1 LLQKLPEEEQEYY
14 AKEVYKN
21 GFSLKLLN
29 NVKEYKK
36 IKGAET
42 GESKDNETFELT
54 KGDGDIPV
62 PYITQVPP
70 GRWKSRWEGDPST
83 KNCGPTSFLMVY
95 CYHNKTIPTEQGIK
109 DINDWLVRE
118 NQWTTT
124 NNYNGESTPPKI
136 LTYLV
141 KNYNSDF
148 SDSYSNTGW
157 NLDKIE
163 QEVNEG
169 RPVIV
174 AVFGEIIT
182 TSGYKRDLRECGHW
196 VVVRGFT
203 EDKVICNDPGTKWG
217 DGIKYS
223 KEDFSKWMY
232 GNKDPEWEGVVV
244 VVVPTEEG
252 FTDAELEKDL
262 AVSIVM
268 DRSGSMSGE
277 KLAKERQAAEGFIA
291 GLQNDDYSCLV
302 TFAAGANTEVEL
314 LQATPENKSKLQ
326 AAAGAVG
333 AGGNT
338 NIGAGLTHGL
348 QQLARASESTS
359 QVALLMSDGKHN
371 TGELSPAV
379 EEYEN
384 RGWPIYT
391 VAYGTD
397 ADQKTLE
404 EIAMRTGGIFFPG
417 GIPDITQIY
426 QRISAHAHN
435 QSVLFAYNDM
445 ISQDKKLD
453 YQIPIDPDITSATF
467 FVDWQGSVVE
477 LHLQTPQEEMIS
489 PENFHNFPGVDY
501 QKGDT
506 FCFYQVDEPKPGD
519 WQATLFGKEIDRE
532 SEQVNLTVSGSSPL
546 LANIFGLQPSYRRG
560 EAVQIKVKVLG
571 LFDSAPEILRDA
583 KVTAEIKKPTP
594 NLKKMLQKRV
604 IDLGKF
610 FQYAL
615 TKKKKLT
622 LHDDGHHG
630 DWRADDGIFGAEY
643 KDADE
648 NGHYVITVKC
658 EAQKPDGEKIVRILQ
673 ESIQVGPIEDRT
685 VTLADFL
692 GIKD

>member
-1 LLQKLPEEEQEYY
+1 MLQKLPEEEQEYY

-21 GFSLKLLN
+21 GFSPELLN

-42 GESKDNETFELT
+42 GESKDNETIELT

-70 GRWKSRWEGDPST
+70 GEWGTT

-95 CYHNKTIPTEQGIK
+95 CYHNETIPTEEKIK
-109 DINDWLVRE
+109 KTNDWLVRE
-118 NQWTTT
+118 NKWMTT
-124 NNYNGESTPPKI
+124 NNYNGESTPPEI
-136 LTYLV
+136 LTYLA

-163 QEVNEG
+163 QEIKAG
-169 RPVIV
+169 RPVIT
-174 AVFGEIIT
+174 AIFGLMPN
-182 TSGYKRDLRECGHW
+182 GRDYRPNGHW

-203 EDKVICNDPGTKWG
+203 EDKVICNDPGTQWG
-217 DGIKYS
+217 YGIKYS

-232 GNKDPEWEGVVV
+232 GNNDPEWDGVVV

-252 FTDAELEKDL
+252 LTDAELEKDL
-262 AVSIVM
+262 AVAIVM

-326 AAAGAVG
+326 AAVGAVG

-359 QVALLMSDGKHN
+359 QAALLMSDGKHN

-379 EEYEN
+379 GEYEN

-417 GIPDITQIY
+417 GIPGITQIY

-453 YQIPIDPDITSATF
+453 YLIPIDPDITSATF

-489 PENFHNFPGVDY
+489 PENFHNFPGVVY

-519 WQATLFGKEIDRE
+519 WQVTLFGKEIDRE

-630 DWRADDGIFGAEY
+630 DWRADDGIFGAVY

>member
-1 LLQKLPEEEQEYY
+1 MEKLSEEEQEYY

-21 GFSLKLLN
+21 SFSLELLN

-36 IKGAET
+36 IEDAET
-42 GESKDNETFELT
+42 GWSTEDETIELT
-54 KGDGDIPV
+54 RGDGDIPIPV

-70 GRWKSRWEGDPST
+70 GEWTST
-83 KNCGPTSFLMVY
+83 RNCGPASFLMVY
-95 CYHNKTIPTEQGIK
+95 CYHNKTTPTEQGIR
-109 DINDWLVRE
+109 DINDWFVE
-118 NQWTTT
+118 KEIWSNT
-124 NNYNGESTPPKI
+124 NKYNGRGASPEELEKLAKEYGGFSESYRDTK
-136 LTYLV
+136 
-141 KNYNSDF
+141 
-148 SDSYSNTGW
+148 W

-163 QEVNEG
+163 QEINAG

-174 AVFGEIIT
+174 AVFGKIIT
-182 TSGYKRDLRECGHW
+182 MSGYERDLRKNGHW

-203 EDKVICNDPGTKWG
+203 ETHVICNDPGFSEWHTPNG
-217 DGIKYS
+217 NGIRYP

-232 GNKDPEWEGVVV
+232 GASADKIIWDGAVV
-244 VVVPTEEG
+244 VVVPT
-252 FTDAELEKDL
+252 KDL
-262 AVSIVM
+262 AVAIVM

-277 KLAKERQAAEGFIA
+277 KLVKERQAAEGFIA

-326 AAAGAVG
+326 AAVGAVG

-338 NIGAGLTHGL
+338 NIGAGLNHGL
-348 QQLARASESTS
+348 QQLARASESVS
-359 QVALLMSDGKHN
+359 QAALLMSDGKHN

-379 EEYEN
+379 TEYEN

-445 ISQDKKLD
+445 ISQDKQLD
-453 YQIPIDPDITSATF
+453 YQIPIDSDITSATF

-501 QKGDT
+501 QKG
-506 FCFYQVDEPKPGD
+506 
-519 WQATLFGKEIDRE
+519 
-532 SEQVNLTVSGSSPL
+532 
-546 LANIFGLQPSYRRG
+546 
-560 EAVQIKVKVLG
+560 
-571 LFDSAPEILRDA
+571 
-583 KVTAEIKKPTP
+583 
-594 NLKKMLQKRV
+594 
-604 IDLGKF
+604 
-610 FQYAL
+610 
-615 TKKKKLT
+615 
-622 LHDDGHHG
+622 
-630 DWRADDGIFGAEY
+630 
-643 KDADE
+643 
-648 NGHYVITVKC
+648 
-658 EAQKPDGEKIVRILQ
+658 
-673 ESIQVGPIEDRT
+673 
-685 VTLADFL
+685 
-692 GIKD
+692 

>member
-1 LLQKLPEEEQEYY
+1 
-14 AKEVYKN
+14 
-21 GFSLKLLN
+21 
-29 NVKEYKK
+29 
-36 IKGAET
+36 
-42 GESKDNETFELT
+42 
-54 KGDGDIPV
+54 
-62 PYITQVPP
+62 
-70 GRWKSRWEGDPST
+70 
-83 KNCGPTSFLMVY
+83 
-95 CYHNKTIPTEQGIK
+95 
-109 DINDWLVRE
+109 
-118 NQWTTT
+118 
-124 NNYNGESTPPKI
+124 
-136 LTYLV
+136 
-141 KNYNSDF
+141 
-148 SDSYSNTGW
+148 
-157 NLDKIE
+157 
-163 QEVNEG
+163 
-169 RPVIV
+169 
-174 AVFGEIIT
+174 
-182 TSGYKRDLRECGHW
+182 
-196 VVVRGFT
+196 
-203 EDKVICNDPGTKWG
+203 
-217 DGIKYS
+217 
-223 KEDFSKWMY
+223 
-232 GNKDPEWEGVVV
+232 
-244 VVVPTEEG
+244 
-252 FTDAELEKDL
+252 
-262 AVSIVM
+262 
-268 DRSGSMSGE
+268 
-277 KLAKERQAAEGFIA
+277 
-291 GLQNDDYSCLV
+291 
-302 TFAAGANTEVEL
+302 
-314 LQATPENKSKLQ
+314 
-326 AAAGAVG
+326 
-333 AGGNT
+333 
-338 NIGAGLTHGL
+338 
-348 QQLARASESTS
+348 
-359 QVALLMSDGKHN
+359 MSDGKHN

-379 EEYEN
+379 KEYEN

-519 WQATLFGKEIDRE
+519 WQATLFGKEIDRK

-560 EAVQIKVKVLG
+560 EAVQLKVKVLG

-630 DWRADDGIFGAEY
+630 DWRADDGIFGAVY

>member
-1 LLQKLPEEEQEYY
+1 VENDSNVYSDDWPTIEEIKDDEVIFSQEKLLRNLVKYSVEHPGRGLIIALSKSFAEAFDQNAFLITIQRSSQGEFRAIIQISTDEMNVIRAMAGDVINSPSKVVPAIAWSRYLQER
-14 AKEVYKN
+14 
-21 GFSLKLLN
+21 FSLPSDSGPYRSTWIIDKNHKEDPYVSYLSLSTHKNAVLITPKVYMGDNFKIMREVFIVGPIVLDLKGRDYINTWSYLLPI
-29 NVKEYKK
+29 EEPE
-36 IKGAET
+36 A
-42 GESKDNETFELT
+42 L
-54 KGDGDIPV
+54 
-62 PYITQVPP
+62 
-70 GRWKSRWEGDPST
+70 
-83 KNCGPTSFLMVY
+83 
-95 CYHNKTIPTEQGIK
+95 
-109 DINDWLVRE
+109 
-118 NQWTTT
+118 
-124 NNYNGESTPPKI
+124 KI
-136 LTYLV
+136 LELLPI
-141 KNYNSDF
+141 S
-148 SDSYSNTGW
+148 
-157 NLDKIE
+157 
-163 QEVNEG
+163 
-169 RPVIV
+169 
-174 AVFGEIIT
+174 
-182 TSGYKRDLRECGHW
+182 
-196 VVVRGFT
+196 
-203 EDKVICNDPGTKWG
+203 
-217 DGIKYS
+217 
-223 KEDFSKWMY
+223 
-232 GNKDPEWEGVVV
+232 
-244 VVVPTEEG
+244 PTEEG

-262 AVSIVM
+262 AVAIVM

-326 AAAGAVG
+326 AAVGAVG

-359 QVALLMSDGKHN
+359 QAAMLMSDGKHN

-379 EEYEN
+379 GEYEN

-519 WQATLFGKEIDRE
+519 WQATLFGKEIDRK

-604 IDLGKF
+604 INLGKF

-630 DWRADDGIFGAEY
+630 DWRADDGIFGAMY

>member
-1 LLQKLPEEEQEYY
+1 MLQKLPEEEQEYY

-21 GFSLKLLN
+21 GFSLELLN

-36 IKGAET
+36 IEDAET
-42 GESKDNETFELT
+42 GWSTEDETIKLT
-54 KGDGDIPV
+54 QVDVAIAV
-62 PYITQVPP
+62 PFKKQVPP
-70 GRWKSRWEGDPST
+70 GEWETT

-95 CYHNKTIPTEQGIK
+95 CYHNETIPTEEKIK
-109 DINDWLVRE
+109 KINDWLVRE
-118 NQWTTT
+118 NKWPNT
-124 NNYNGESTPPKI
+124 NKYNGHSTPPKI
-136 LTYLV
+136 LTYLA

-148 SDSYSNTGW
+148 SDSYSKTGW

-163 QEVNEG
+163 QEIKDG
-169 RPVIV
+169 RPVIT
-174 AVFGEIIT
+174 AIFGLMPN
-182 TSGYKRDLRECGHW
+182 GRDYRPKGHW

-232 GNKDPEWEGVVV
+232 GANLSDWDGVVV
-244 VVVPTEEG
+244 VVVPTEEEV
-252 FTDAELEKDL
+252 TDAELEKDL
-262 AVSIVM
+262 AVAIVM

-277 KLAKERQAAEGFIA
+277 KLARERQAAEGFIA

-326 AAAGAVG
+326 AAVGAVG

-338 NIGAGLTHGL
+338 NIGAGLNHGL
-348 QQLARASESTS
+348 QQLARASESAS
-359 QVALLMSDGKHN
+359 QAALLMSDGKHN

-379 EEYEN
+379 KEYEN

-519 WQATLFGKEIDRE
+519 WQATLFGKEIDRK

-560 EAVQIKVKVLG
+560 EAVQLKVKVLG

-630 DWRADDGIFGAEY
+630 DWRADDGIFGAVY